1 MQRRSSQYYDDTN
14 GVPLE
19 DGRTH
24 HVGVAKG
31 EVANRIVL
39 VGSSSRAATLCSL
52 LDGAPQFSIKS
63 HRGFETYT
71 GTFQGTPV
79 SIVTTGMG
87 GPMMDFAVRELRHVV
102 DGDLVMV
109 RLGSCGGLSPAA
121 VPGAVVANTPGSVRI
136 VRNFD
141 ADFSDES
148 DANYVISRRRAAPD
162 VALAQR
168 LAAELARECDVVYG
182 LNASADSFYDAQGR
196 TDPNFRDGNGNVL
209 ERLRALGVASV
220 EMESFY
226 LLHLAAHGVHMR
238 AATCAIVAANRGS
251 GDVVEKDAFEA
262 VESKAGRAVLRAVVA
277 APPADVPPPAPALA
291 EVGSALR
298 AMQIRLGMSKG
309 MLAEPQGRII
319 YANTKRTRPDG
330 R

>member
-31 EVANRIVL
+31 EVANRVVL

-63 HRGFETYT
+63 HRGFETFT

-121 VPGAVVANTPGSVRI
+121 GPGAVVANTPGSVRI
-136 VRNFD
+136 ARNFD
-141 ADFSDES
+141 ATFEDES
-148 DANYVISRRRAAPD
+148 DANYVISQRSAAPD
-162 VALAQR
+162 AALAQR
-168 LAAELARECDVVYG
+168 LAAELARDCDVVEG

-196 TDPNFRDGNGNVL
+196 VDANFRDGNGNVL

-226 LLHLAAHGVHMR
+226 LLHLAAT
-238 AATCAIVAANRGS
+238 ASTCARRRARSWRRTGAREMWWRRMPSRPSNLKRGAPS
-251 GDVVEKDAFEA
+251 CGP
-262 VESKAGRAVLRAVVA
+262 SSRRRLRTCHRRRRLSRRSARLC
-277 APPADVPPPAPALA
+277 APCKLDFA
-291 EVGSALR
+291 
-298 AMQIRLGMSKG
+298 
-309 MLAEPQGRII
+309 
-319 YANTKRTRPDG
+319 
-330 R
+330 

>member
-1 MQRRSSQYYDDTN
+1 MQRRSSQYYSDTN

-102 DGDLVMV
+102 DGDLVLV
-109 RLGSCGGLSPAA
+109 RLGSCGGLAEEA
-121 VPGAVVANTPGSVRI
+121 VPGVVVANTPGSVRI
-136 VRNFD
+136 ARNFD

-148 DANYVISRRRAAPD
+148 DANYVISQRRAAPD
-162 VALAQR
+162 AALAR
-168 LAAELARECDVVYG
+168 LLAAELARDCDVVEG

-196 TDPNFRDGNGNVL
+196 VDANFRDGNGNVL

-226 LLHLAAHGVHMR
+226 LLHLAAHGANMR

-262 VESKAGRAVLRAVVA
+262 VECKAGRAVLRAVVA

>member
-1 MQRRSSQYYDDTN
+1 MQRRSSAYYDDTN

-102 DGDLVMV
+102 DGDLVLV
-109 RLGSCGGLSPAA
+109 RLGSCGGLAEEA
-121 VPGAVVANTPGSVRI
+121 VPGVVVANTPGSVRI
-136 VRNFD
+136 ARNFD
-141 ADFSDES
+141 ADFADFPDES
-148 DANYVISRRRAAPD
+148 DANYVISQRRAAPD
-162 VALAQR
+162 AALAR
-168 LAAELARECDVVYG
+168 LLASELARDCDVVEG

-226 LLHLAAHGVHMR
+226 LLHLAAHGANMR
-238 AATCAIVAANRGS
+238 AATCAIVAANRNTGA
-251 GDVVEKDAFEA
+251 VVEKDAFEA

-298 AMQIRLGMSKG
+298 AMQIRLGMSK
-309 MLAEPQGRII
+309 P
-319 YANTKRTRPDG
+319 
-330 R
+330 

>member
-1 MQRRSSQYYDDTN
+1 MQRRSSQYYSDTN

-52 LDGAPQFSIKS
+52 LDGAPHFALKS

-79 SIVTTGMG
+79 SVVTTGMG

-136 VRNFD
+136 ARNFD

-148 DANYVISRRRAAPD
+148 DSNYVISRRRAAPD

-196 TDPNFRDGNGNVL
+196 TDPNFRDGNSGVL
-209 ERLRALGVASV
+209 SRLKRLGVVSV

-226 LLHLAAHGVHMR
+226 LLHLAEYGANIR
-238 AATCAIVAANRGS
+238 AATCAIVAANRNTGA
-251 GDVVEKDAFEA
+251 VVEKDAFEA
-262 VESKAGRAVLRAVVA
+262 VEARAGRAVLRTVVA
-277 APPADVPPPAPALA
+277 LPADVPPPPEPPARETGA
-291 EVGSALR
+291 ELGSALR
-298 AMQIRLGMSKG
+298 AMQIRLGMSK
-309 MLAEPQGRII
+309 
-319 YANTKRTRPDG
+319 
-330 R
+330 